1 MTTDSISRPQAN
13 SAERF
18 QRVVLP
24 ATVELIKTAIATS
37 VVNAENA
44 SSVVENIA
52 NAVARL
58 SSRPGAHDGS
68 DFSSTATDLTDVP
81 LDVQQVVRN
90 YQKTY
95 MAGRV
100 DVVEKNLVQKGVAQ
114 VASVPPRQAAE
125 PVKRGPGRP
134 KKVQLQPAAVLQ
146 TPPQAIPPQVVH
158 PIQVPTPAP
167 RIATPVRDKFATPSV
182 TARSTQP
189 SMKPVQEVRAPSL
202 RVDMKRRKADSEPQ
216 IKQVEKRLQ
225 APPESTRKLPK
236 GLFSI
241 NDAIQEELII
251 CLDDG
256 RKVKDLEKHLDA
268 QGVTME
274 TYLKKWGLPSA
285 YPTRAPK
292 VILTKAPVYEYN
304 IHSGKFEPV

>member
-1 MTTDSISRPQAN
+1 MTTESIFRPEAT

-44 SSVVENIA
+44 SSVVESIA

-58 SSRPGAHDGS
+58 SSRPGVHDGS
-68 DFSSTATDLTDVP
+68 DFATSETDLSGVP

-90 YQKTY
+90 YQKSF

-100 DVVEKNLVQKGVAQ
+100 DVVEKHAVQREPSPRVA
-114 VASVPPRQAAE
+114 VQARPVQE

-134 KKVQLQPAAVLQ
+134 KKLKLQPAV
-146 TPPQAIPPQVVH
+146 TVEPPSQAAAPVQIPA
-158 PIQVPTPAP
+158 PAP

-182 TARSTQP
+182 TARSTEP
-189 SMKPVQEVRAPSL
+189 TVKPVQEVRAPSL

-225 APPESTRKLPK
+225 APPESARKLPK

-241 NDAIQEELII
+241 NDAIQEDFII

-256 RKVKDLEKHLDA
+256 RKVRDLEKHLDA
-268 QGVTME
+268 KGVTME
-274 TYLKKWGLPSA
+274 TYLKKWGLPSS
-285 YPTRAPK
+285 YPTKAPK
-292 VILTKAPVYEYN
+292 MILTKGPVYEYN